1 MGHVDPQKF
10 LFVEN
15 SGEIPETSGTKVSTP
30 LFTTEL
36 SDFLP
41 KKKHFWSSAS
51 VLSMK
56 SPVVTYR
63 QVFNAY

>member
-41 KKKHFWSSAS
+41 KKKNIFGP
-51 VLSMK
+51 VL
-56 SPVVTYR
+56 VC
-63 QVFNAY
+63 